1 MVKTILN
8 EDKSNVNTFELILQG
23 NPINTLMSI
32 QNKNLAIDN
41 FTHSAEI
48 SINGVR
54 ITISNYANC
63 KIDTTVFRFLDYLLI
78 KMCKHLPYDRTNFI
92 SDDKISQWQAIKI
105 SVADYMKMTDLSN
118 QTRTKNQMENSLTAL
133 QNISLSWTEKT
144 IKKKKINYVPLDM
157 SIVTAFKPVRGGYY
171 IQFDMKFLR
180 YLSSYSYIMLFSIEM
195 FKINLNHYSNSYRLA
210 RKLLLH
216 TNMNSGKSNANT
228 ISVKN
233 LLEVTDIPS
242 YRDVVNS
249 NNRGVKRLII
259 TPFEKSMAYLKNIN
273 FLSDW
278 SYQNDISSTVKTAN
292 YKDWSKFNITYIIKS
307 YPSKDKNK

>member
-118 QTRTKNQMENSLTAL
+118 QTRTKKQIENSLITL
-133 QNISLSWTEKT
+133 QNINLSWTEK
-144 IKKKKINYVPLDM
+144 IYKKKKADYILFN
-157 SIVTAFKPVRGGYY
+157 SNIITAFKPVRGGYY
-171 IQFDMKFLR
+171 IQFDLRFLR
-180 YLSSYSYIMLFSIEM
+180 YLSSYSYIMPFSMEL
-195 FKINLNHYSNSYRLA
+195 FKINLKHNPNSYLIA
-210 RKLLLH
+210 RRLLLH
-216 TNMNSGKSNANT
+216 MNMNQTKSNANV

-259 TPFEKSMAYLKNIN
+259 TPFEKSMDYLKEVK
-273 FLSDW
+273 FLEDW
-278 SYQNDISSTVKTAN
+278 NYDKSSSTAN
-292 YKDWSKFNITYIIKS
+292 YKDWSKSNITYIIKS
-307 YPSKDKNK
+307 YPYKDKNK

>member
-54 ITISNYANC
+54 ITIRNYANC
-63 KIDTTVFRFLDYLLI
+63 KIDTTIFRFLDYLLV
-78 KMCKHLPYDRTNFI
+78 KMCKNLPYSRIEPVT
-92 SDDKISQWQAIKI
+92 DDKLYHWQVIKI

-133 QNISLSWTEKT
+133 QNISLSWAEK
-144 IKKKKINYVPLDM
+144 IYKKKKKADYILFN
-157 SIVTAFKPVRGGYY
+157 SNIITAFKPVRGGYY
-171 IQFDMKFLR
+171 IQFDLRFLR
-180 YLSSYSYIMLFSIEM
+180 YLSSYSYIMPFSMEL
-195 FKINLNHYSNSYRLA
+195 FKINLKHNPNSYLIA
-210 RKLLLH
+210 RRLLLH
-216 TNMNSGKSNANT
+216 MNMNQTKSNANV

-233 LLEVTDIPS
+233 LLEVTDIQS

-259 TPFEKSMAYLKNIN
+259 TPFEKSMDYLKEVK
-273 FLSDW
+273 FLEDW
-278 SYQNDISSTVKTAN
+278 NYDKSSSTAN
-292 YKDWSKFNITYIIKS
+292 YKDWSKSNITYIIKS
-307 YPSKDKNK
+307 YPYKDKNK